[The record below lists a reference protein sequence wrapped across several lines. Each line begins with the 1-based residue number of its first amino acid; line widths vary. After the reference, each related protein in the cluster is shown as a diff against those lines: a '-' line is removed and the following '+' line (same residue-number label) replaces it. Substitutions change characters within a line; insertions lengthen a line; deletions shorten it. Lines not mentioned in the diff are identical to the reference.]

1 MSVPMMRVGKVMMR
15 VSDRLVPVSMSMSC
29 ARRNGRVMLMLM
41 MFIVRMLVLV
51 FELVMR
57 MVVLVPLAQVQPNAE
72 GH

>member
-1 MSVPMMRVGKVMMR
+1 MMRVGKVMMR

-29 ARRNGRVMLMLM
+29 ARRDEPVMLMLM

-57 MVVLVPLAQVQPNAE
+57 MVVHVPLAQVQPNAD

>member
-15 VSDRLVPVSMSMSC
+15 MSDPLVPVSMSMSC
-29 ARRNGRVMLMLM
+29 ARRYGPVVLMLM

-51 FELVMR
+51 FEPGMR
-57 MVVLVPLAQVQPNAE
+57 MVVHVPLAQVQPNAG